1 MARKKTKNDFE
12 SSLSEL
18 EDILNSMGEGGLS
31 LEESLKKFETG
42 VKLTRHCQT
51 LLEQAEQKIQTLGE
65 EE

>member
-1 MARKKTKNDFE
+1 MAKKSKKNDFE

-18 EDILNSMGEGGLS
+18 EEILTSMEEGGLS

-51 LLEQAEQKIQTLGE
+51 LLENAEQKVQTLGE

>member
-18 EDILNSMGEGGLS
+18 EDILNSMEEGGLS

>member
-18 EDILNSMGEGGLS
+18 EDILSSMEEGGLS

-51 LLEQAEQKIQTLGE
+51 LLVQAEQKIQTLGE

>member
-1 MARKKTKNDFE
+1 MAKKSKKNDFE

-18 EDILNSMGEGGLS
+18 EEILSSMEEGGLS

-42 VKLTRHCQT
+42 VKLTRHCQK
-51 LLEQAEQKIQTLGE
+51 LLEQAEQKVLTLGE